1 MVGNNKITVKHLI
14 FPSDLDSYLLVLM
27 NRIS

>member
-1 MVGNNKITVKHLI
+1 MVGNNEITVKYLI
-14 FPSDLDSYLLVLM
+14 LPSDLDSYLLVLM